1 MESNPRKE
9 GSKDMKESE
18 KQFEKKRKKK
28 AGFVCPSGVEELL
41 VWGSKEIKS

>member
-1 MESNPRKE
+1 
-9 GSKDMKESE
+9 MKESE
-18 KQFEKKRKKK
+18 KQFKKKKKRKKK

>member
-1 MESNPRKE
+1 
-9 GSKDMKESE
+9 MKESE
-18 KQFEKKRKKK
+18 KQFKKKNKKRKKK

>member
-1 MESNPRKE
+1 MESNPRKK

-18 KQFEKKRKKK
+18 KQFEKKRKK

-41 VWGSKEIKS
+41 VWGSKEIKN